1 MTDYSPLHD
10 AADETGTPVT
20 VEDMV
25 KAGYNDF
32 DAEGEVI
39 DVQTHILQALDAL
52 DGHIFDDPAKWRIVN
67 ELVAALDAMD
77 TLCEM
82 ETAADFDGRQ
92 LQVELRPEEN

>member
-10 AADETGTPVT
+10 ALEETGGPVT

-25 KAGYNDF
+25 EAGYDDF
-32 DAEGEVI
+32 DANGEII

-52 DGHIFDDPAKWRIVN
+52 NGHIFDDPAKWRIVN

-77 TLCEM
+77 ELCQM

-92 LQVELRPEEN
+92 LQVEIQPRDN